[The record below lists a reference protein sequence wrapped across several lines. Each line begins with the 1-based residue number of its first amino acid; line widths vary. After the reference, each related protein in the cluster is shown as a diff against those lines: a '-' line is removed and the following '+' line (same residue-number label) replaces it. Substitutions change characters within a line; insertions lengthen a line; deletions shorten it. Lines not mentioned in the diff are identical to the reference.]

1 MASEQ
6 LKAYLKGNCL
16 GRSHAMKAAELEQ
29 ALQISENELRRQVN
43 RLRRKNIPICS
54 GSEGHRY
61 ATHARERV
69 DTNHKQE
76 EMLKG
81 LQDSMSGLR
90 GSLERFGET
99 AVGGDGS

>member
-6 LKAYLKGNCL
+6 LKTYLKGNCL
-16 GRSHAMKAAELEQ
+16 GRSRAMKAAELEQ

-54 GSEGHRY
+54 GSEGYFY
-61 ATHARERV
+61 AAHAGEVV
-69 DTNHKQE
+69 DTILNLE

-99 AVGGDGS
+99 AAGGDGS

>member
-6 LKAYLKGNCL
+6 LKMYLKGNCL
-16 GRSHAMKAAELEQ
+16 GRNHAMKAAELEQ

-54 GSEGHRY
+54 GSEGYFY
-61 ATHARERV
+61 AAHAREVV
-69 DTNHKQE
+69 DTILNLE

-99 AVGGDGS
+99 TAGGDAS